1 MEKTIILNDL
11 EQLCANNHAEKAEK
25 RKSAQVKKRKEE
37 KRNRIIYTAVAV
49 AGCLA
54 ATAVFIVVN
63 SKSTVDYRIGTVCA
77 DGCTIMT
84 TDGNVWDQA
93 QAFPAKSQVKVWF
106 DNNGT
111 EKVADDEILKIERR

>member
-25 RKSAQVKKRKEE
+25 RESAQVKKRKEK

>member
-11 EQLCANNHAEKAEK
+11 EQLCADNHMEKAEK
-25 RKSAQVKKRKEE
+25 RKFAKAKEKKEK

-54 ATAVFIVVN
+54 AAAVFSVVN

-111 EKVADDEILKIERR
+111 EKTTDDTILKIEKK

>member
-11 EQLCANNHAEKAEK
+11 EQICANNHAEKTEK
-25 RKSAQVKKRKEE
+25 RKTAQVKAKKEK
-37 KRNRIIYTAVAV
+37 KRNRIIYTVVAV

-54 ATAVFIVVN
+54 ATAVFTVVN
-63 SKSTVDYRIGTVCA
+63 SKSTVDYRSGTVCA

-93 QAFPAKSQVKVWF
+93 QAFPAKSKVKVWF

-111 EKVADDEILKIERR
+111 EKTTDDTILKIERR

>member
-25 RKSAQVKKRKEE
+25 RKSAQVKKRKEK

-77 DGCTIMT
+77 GGCTIMT

-111 EKVADDEILKIERR
+111 EKVADNEILKIERR

>member
-11 EQLCANNHAEKAEK
+11 EQLCADNHVK
-25 RKSAQVKKRKEE
+25 RKAAQTQAKREK
-37 KRNRIIYTAVAV
+37 KRNRTIYTAVAM

-77 DGCTIMT
+77 DGYTIMT

-93 QAFPAKSQVKVWF
+93 QAFPAKSKVKVWF

-111 EKVADDEILKIERR
+111 EEVTDDEILKIERK